1 MSDLIAVAY
10 PDVAK
15 AVEVRDRLIDMQRQN
30 IIALADAAVVEK
42 RPDGKIKLH
51 QIHNTT
57 GRGAAWGTVWGGLL
71 GMLFFA
77 PLVGMAVGAAA
88 GAASGAATDVGVD
101 DAFMRELGGKLQ
113 PGGAALFLLV
123 TRVTPDKVIPQIA
136 PYGGEILQ
144 TSLSEEAEQHLREA
158 IEADARVHA

>member
-1 MSDLIAVAY
+1 MSDLIAIAY

-42 RPDGKIKLH
+42 RPDGKVKLH

-123 TRVTPDKVIPQIA
+123 TRVTPDKVIPQVV

-144 TSLSEEAEQHLREA
+144 TSLSEDAEQRLREA
-158 IEADARVHA
+158 IDADARVHA